1 MSQHFASWIRAAL
14 VIVLTAGS
22 AYAQTATI
30 SGRVT
35 EAQTG
40 EGIPNANVL
49 LLDTAFGVAT
59 SIDGSFTIPNVPAGT
74 YTVRATHVAYASQS
88 QEVTVAAGQSMTVN
102 FALTDRELGDI
113 IVTGYRVT
121 TVPIETGA
129 ISVVDGAQLEGLTVR
144 SPDQALQGRA
154 AGVRVTAASGQ
165 PGAGVEIQVRGAGSI
180 SAGSSPLFIVDG
192 IQMSRGGT
200 LFTAYGN
207 PLASINNDDIE
218 SIEILKD
225 AAAASIYGAQAANGV
240 VIITTRRGR
249 AGATEINFESQLGSI
264 SQMPGFRPMN
274 AEEYTQ
280 FRVDAHINR
289 NAWARPSVPQEVI
302 DAAYAQFGD
311 PDTMGVGTNWY
322 DLVFR
327 TGLTQTYSLS
337 FRGGSDRT
345 SFFVSG
351 SYSNDE
357 GIVIGSTFD
366 RLGLRLNLDHRVS
379 DRLQLESR
387 VNLTSSNISGS
398 IGDGAFINSPYFAAQ
413 FLPPTI
419 SPWLDPDDPNSG
431 YNYSLGGT
439 FSYNPLAQIEYD
451 TRDANSV
458 AVIASGALNFQ
469 IMDGLFARTFAGIRY
484 TDTQEEDYRD
494 PRQPPN
500 QATSGSM
507 RVYGGRRSEYNMSQ
521 TFTYS
526 TLLNDIHR
534 VTSMVGM
541 EIKEFVDET
550 FSAGRQGFPNHLFRT
565 LGTGATNVVST
576 QTHTAYSQLSFFGD
590 AEYSY
595 EDTYQLRGVLRYDGS
610 SRFGANRRFG
620 LFGTVAGY
628 IRPLSAF
635 DVDVDFLSDLKLR
648 AGYGTTGNSEI
659 GNFAARQLWGV
670 VGVYAGGSGLA
681 PLEANLG
688 NVDLTWEASNELN
701 LGLDYGLFNNRILGS
716 IEAYTQTRDRL
727 LMQRTLPSDSGF
739 PFIWENIGKVNAQG
753 LEFSFNT
760 VNLDL
765 SGFRW
770 VTDFNIA
777 FQRTKVVSLIGE
789 EDRYVAP
796 NGLVYEVGLP
806 VGQMER
812 SRFIGINPANGQP
825 LFYDEDGN
833 LTTDAS
839 MAPWELTGNDQPNYF
854 GGFGNTFSYAGVTL
868 EVFFQYDFGRKVFN
882 NDRWFSETE
891 SFAFNKGQNLL
902 DRWQQPGDIVRFP
915 AAMSGASW
923 PDGSSAAGAVDQ
935 VFLSTRWQE
944 DASYIRLKQ
953 IRLAYALPSEWIAPS
968 GLRSASLFVQG
979 ENLLTWTN
987 YTGIDPE
994 IVGTGIGVYPQ
1005 AKVFTAGFRVGL

>member
-74 YTVRATHVAYASQS
+74 YTIRATHVAYIAQS
-88 QEVTVAAGQSMTVN
+88 QEVTVAAGESMTIN
-102 FALTDRELGDI
+102 FVLAEPELEGI
-113 IVTGYRVT
+113 FVTGYRVT
-121 TVPIETGA
+121 TVPIESGA
-129 ISVVDGAQLEGLTVR
+129 ISVVDGAQLENLTVR

-154 AGVRVTAASGQ
+154 AGVRVTSASGQ

-207 PLASINNDDIE
+207 PLTAIATDDIE

-249 AGATEINFESQLGSI
+249 AGATEINFESQIGAVSE
-264 SQMPGFRPMN
+264 MPGFRVMN
-274 AEEYTQ
+274 AEEYVQ
-280 FRVDAHINR
+280 FRVDGYINR
-289 NAWARPSVPQEVI
+289 NAWARPSVPQAVI
-302 DAAYAQFGD
+302 DAAHAQFGN
-311 PDTMGVGTNWY
+311 PDTMGVGTDWY

-327 TGLTQTYSLS
+327 TGLTQTYNLS

-345 SFFVSG
+345 SFFASG
-351 SYSNDE
+351 SYANDE
-357 GIVIGSTFD
+357 GTVIGSTFQ
-366 RLGLRLNLDHRVS
+366 RLGMRLNLDHRVS
-379 DRLQLESR
+379 DRLQFESR
-387 VNLTSSNISGS
+387 VSLSSSSVDGTIA
-398 IGDGAFINSPYFAAQ
+398 DGAWINGPFFAAQ

-431 YNYSLGGT
+431 YNYNLGGT
-439 FSYNPLAQIEYD
+439 FTFNPLAQIEYD
-451 TRDANSV
+451 TRASNMVS
-458 AVIASGALNFQ
+458 VIASGAINFQ
-469 IMDGLFARTFAGIRY
+469 VMDGLFARTFAGIRY
-484 TDTQEEDYRD
+484 TDGQEEDYRD

-500 QATSGSM
+500 FATSGSM
-507 RVYGGRRSEYNMSQ
+507 RAYGSRRTEYNVSQ

-526 TLLNDIHR
+526 TLLSDIHR
-534 VTSMVGM
+534 ISSMAGV
-541 EIKEFVDET
+541 EIKEYVDET

-565 LGTGATNVVST
+565 LGAGATNVVST
-576 QTHTAYSQLSFFGD
+576 QTHSAYSQVSFFGD

-620 LFGTVAGY
+620 LFGTIAGY
-628 IRPLSAF
+628 VRPLKALNTE
-635 DVDVDFLSDLKLR
+635 VDFLSDLKLR

-681 PLEANLG
+681 PLGANLG
-688 NVDLTWEASNELN
+688 NTDLTWEASNELN
-701 LGLDYGLFNNRILGS
+701 IGLDYGLFSNRILGS
-716 IEAYTQTRDRL
+716 IEAYTQTRDKL
-727 LMQRTLPSDSGF
+727 LLQRTLPSDSGF
-739 PFIWENIGKVNAQG
+739 PFITENIGEVTAQG
-753 LEFSFNT
+753 IEFSFNT
-760 VNLDL
+760 VNLDVA
-765 SGFRW
+765 GFRW

-777 FQRTKVVSLIGE
+777 FQRTEVISLIGD
-789 EDRYVAP
+789 EDSYQAP
-796 NGLVYEVGLP
+796 NGLIYEIGLP
-806 VGQMER
+806 VGQMQR

-839 MAPWELTGNDQPNYF
+839 MAPWELTGNDQPDYF
-854 GGFGNTFSYAGVTL
+854 GGFGNTFSYSGVTL
-868 EVFFQYDFGRKVFN
+868 EVFFQYDYGRKVFN
-882 NDRWFSETE
+882 NDRWFAETE
-891 SFAFNKGQNLL
+891 SFSFNKGQNLL
-902 DRWQQPGDIVRFP
+902 DRWRQPGDIVRYP
-915 AAMSGASW
+915 AALSGASW

-979 ENLLTWTN
+979 ENLVTWTN

-1005 AKVFTAGFRVGL
+1005 ARVFTAGFRVGL